1 MLFVS
6 TEKIERETRRRI
18 LTIWYTKILVIRFTA
33 GKGQILRIV
42 WIDRENGRRKDS
54 DKYY

>member
-6 TEKIERETRRRI
+6 TEKIDRETRRRI

-33 GKGQILRIV
+33 GKGQILMIV
-42 WIDRENGRRKDS
+42 WIERENGRRKAGKLKD
-54 DKYY
+54 